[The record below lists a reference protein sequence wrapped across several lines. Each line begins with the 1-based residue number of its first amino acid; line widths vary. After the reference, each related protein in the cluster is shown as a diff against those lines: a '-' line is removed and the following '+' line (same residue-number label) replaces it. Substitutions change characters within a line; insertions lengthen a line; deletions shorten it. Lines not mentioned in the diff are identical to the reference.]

1 MKLKAAS
8 SLGQSLPLWLICSGG
23 PATLAL
29 VATQAL
35 AAIHHKLAN
44 PDAASTANNPAIAE
58 VGEPGWG

>member
-1 MKLKAAS
+1 MFWRA
-8 SLGQSLPLWLICSGG
+8 GH
-23 PATLAL
+23 TLAL